1 MKIETKILTTD
12 DLPLMKEVIE
22 DDDMIFDVKNLET
35 FINTPNAYGFIIKL
49 DEKIV
54 GFAYGYALVR
64 PDGKIMFYLHSIGIL
79 PENQN
84 DGLGSKLM
92 EFIINFAKEKNFS
105 ELFVITDKGNPR
117 ACHLYEKFGGKNDYE
132 DEIVYVC
139 EFKN

>member
-1 MKIETKILTTD
+1 MKIETKLLTTD